1 MSTLEIIT
9 RENIKDLS
17 SGNKNLNLNFSG
29 DKTPEYDYSRRC
41 SECGSPYIINR
52 MLPEEMIKILGDK
65 IKYIPS
71 CKCHETFY
79 ERKIKDLSLKSDRE
93 RLLNRGY
100 KYKHFSAIDSKF
112 LNSTFEKADFTEN
125 LSICKRYAQAFMIK
139 DVRVGLILYG
149 NSGTGKTFDSACI
162 GNYLMERGKSVMAL
176 NLGLYLSRLKL
187 EWSTMEVEVLKKAA
201 ECDLLIIDDFG
212 AEKISDWVLEKV
224 FLLIDTRYKSEKPI
238 IISTNLEYIKD
249 KDCDISKLF
258 GKRIKDR
265 INEMCYGLCYRGK
278 SRRKAADDKFKELI
292 I

>member
-1 MSTLEIIT
+1 
-9 RENIKDLS
+9 
-17 SGNKNLNLNFSG
+17 
-29 DKTPEYDYSRRC
+29 
-41 SECGSPYIINR
+41 
-52 MLPEEMIKILGDK
+52 
-65 IKYIPS
+65 
-71 CKCHETFY
+71 
-79 ERKIKDLSLKSDRE
+79 
-93 RLLNRGY
+93 
-100 KYKHFSAIDSKF
+100 
-112 LNSTFEKADFTEN
+112 
-125 LSICKRYAQAFMIK
+125 
-139 DVRVGLILYG
+139 
-149 NSGTGKTFDSACI
+149 
-162 GNYLMERGKSVMAL
+162 
-176 NLGLYLSRLKL
+176 
-187 EWSTMEVEVLKKAA
+187 MEVEVLKKAA